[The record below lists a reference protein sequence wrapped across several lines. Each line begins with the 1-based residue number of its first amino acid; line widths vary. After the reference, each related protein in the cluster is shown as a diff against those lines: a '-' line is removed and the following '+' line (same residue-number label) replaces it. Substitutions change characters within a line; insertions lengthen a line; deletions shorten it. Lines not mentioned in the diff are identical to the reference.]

1 MSVTDV
7 IKESLHYPF
16 NDKKKILYLG
26 IFYAIIGAFS
36 TGISYLISNPIL
48 NPIKPSLFEGLSN
61 VTTFTQAV
69 NLVSSQIPTINLYYI
84 TILGIISIIL
94 GILATGYD
102 FRVIKNAINKNIDL
116 PKFDRFPKMFIE
128 GLKIII
134 VELVYAILPILLFTI
149 SFSLFL
155 FRGNSTYNNT
165 LMSIASLIFIL
176 GLLIT
181 IFLILVQIMAVNHMI
196 ANKGK
201 LSFAFKFKEIIEIIS
216 SISWIRY
223 IGALFML
230 LIISAIIGFAANVII
245 SIITFGVMVV
255 SKQIIISA
263 LISTIIVGLFIN
275 PFLALFTDRALG
287 SLYNERV
294 KSFDIDDEYII

>member
-1 MSVTDV
+1 
-7 IKESLHYPF
+7 
-16 NDKKKILYLG
+16 
-26 IFYAIIGAFS
+26 
-36 TGISYLISNPIL
+36 L

-230 LIISAIIGFAANVII
+230 LIISAIIGFAANIII

>member
-1 MSVTDV
+1 
-7 IKESLHYPF
+7 
-16 NDKKKILYLG
+16 
-26 IFYAIIGAFS
+26 
-36 TGISYLISNPIL
+36 
-48 NPIKPSLFEGLSN
+48 
-61 VTTFTQAV
+61 
-69 NLVSSQIPTINLYYI
+69 
-84 TILGIISIIL
+84 
-94 GILATGYD
+94 
-102 FRVIKNAINKNIDL
+102 
-116 PKFDRFPKMFIE
+116 
-128 GLKIII
+128 
-134 VELVYAILPILLFTI
+134 
-149 SFSLFL
+149 
-155 FRGNSTYNNT
+155 
-165 LMSIASLIFIL
+165 MSIASLIFVL

-230 LIISAIIGFAANVII
+230 LIISAIIGFAANIII